1 MRAASR
7 PVFCLIVEADPTS
20 GLDLAD
26 AVDRIGW
33 YVAGPFA
40 RGREALSWLGRF
52 TPDVAV
58 IGRDLADGS
67 GAELVRE
74 LLARGVPVA
83 TRVRPAGLPRPPSE
97 PAPRPL
103 ACALP
108 RRMAPALARLMQA
121 STLELVD
128 EAL

>member
-1 MRAASR
+1 MRQASR
-7 PVFCLIVEADPTS
+7 PVFCLIVEADPTG

-58 IGRDLADGS
+58 IGLDLADGS

-83 TRVRPAGLPRPPSE
+83 TRVRPAGLERPE
-97 PAPRPL
+97 PASRPV
-103 ACALP
+103 APALP
-108 RRMAPALARLMQA
+108 RRMAPALARLMRA
-121 STLELVD
+121 STLELVNG
-128 EAL
+128 AL

>member
-1 MRAASR
+1 MRQASR
-7 PVFCLIVEADPTS
+7 PVFCLIVEADPSS

-67 GAELVRE
+67 GAELMRE

-83 TRVRPAGLPRPPSE
+83 TRMRPAGLQPPQSERASRPA
-97 PAPRPL
+97 AP
-103 ACALP
+103 ALP
-108 RRMAPALARLMQA
+108 RGMAPALARLMRA

-128 EAL
+128 AAL

>member
-1 MRAASR
+1 MRQASR
-7 PVFCLIVEADPTS
+7 PVFCLIVEADPSS

-83 TRVRPAGLPRPPSE
+83 TRVRPAGQPRPE
-97 PAPRPL
+97 PASRP
-103 ACALP
+103 AAPALP
-108 RRMAPALARLMQA
+108 RGMAPALARLMQA

-128 EAL
+128 GAL

>member
-83 TRVRPAGLPRPPSE
+83 TRVRPAGLERPE
-97 PAPRPL
+97 PASRPVAPR
-103 ACALP
+103 LP
-108 RRMAPALARLMQA
+108 RRMAPALARLMRA

-128 EAL
+128 GAL